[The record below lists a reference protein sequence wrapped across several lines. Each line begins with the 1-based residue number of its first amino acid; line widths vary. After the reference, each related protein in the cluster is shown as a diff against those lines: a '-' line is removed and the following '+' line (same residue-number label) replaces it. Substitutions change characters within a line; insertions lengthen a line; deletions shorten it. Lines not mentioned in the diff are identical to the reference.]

1 MVKWRRKV
9 NSIKGLKV
17 NGNWVED
24 PVVVKKKKNH
34 YGILSNTFSKRPILD
49 GVHFERLNEEDN
61 IFLCQPFK
69 DEEIKEAI
77 WDYGSDK
84 SPGSDGMNFH
94 FIKKCCGTMKNEFV
108 DMMKDFWA
116 NGVIS
121 RGANASFIVLL
132 PKKDDLL
139 GLEEYRPIS
148 LIGCLY
154 KVISK
159 VLAKRLGK
167 VLGKIID
174 MRQSAFVGGRFML
187 DGVLLS
193 NEVIDEDKR
202 TRTNNQQ
209 NQQPPNQNHNQIEV
223 AVASEDNCKS
233 KVVIEIVD
241 LKDKLP
247 QLFLVAI
254 VDPGLC
260 CQPRRR
266 SIGFDTLLSCTR
278 EEASKLSE
286 VAKWQFLPAPLKAC
300 KTPILKCNF
309 QNACQVDLHVAH
321 LYVLQ
326 NCPEVEP
333 YLDIYENF
341 LRELNPT
348 TSDAQLNQDISSN
361 FPTWFKQYTKA
372 CSRITDNIVS
382 ETEQEA
388 PYQDDELLKLQV
400 LEVDADVI
408 NESLADVDGG
418 GEEIDADLLKQLDLV
433 EPDEDECILSQNDI
447 ETDFDD
453 TNTS

>member
-1 MVKWRRKV
+1 MAKRTRWKYQYFHSMVKWRRKV

-24 PVVVKKKKNH
+24 PVVVKKKNH

-202 TRTNNQQ
+202 CKKDCLIFKVNFEKAYDSISWDFMYYMMGRLGFSEKWVRWIKWN
-209 NQQPPNQNHNQIEV
+209 IE
-223 AVASEDNCKS
+223 STTIS
-233 KVVIEIVD
+233 I
-241 LKDKLP
+241 
-247 QLFLVAI
+247 LVNGSPMDEFKAQK
-254 VDPGLC
+254 GL
-260 CQPRRR
+260 
-266 SIGFDTLLSCTR
+266 
-278 EEASKLSE
+278 
-286 VAKWQFLPAPLKAC
+286 
-300 KTPILKCNF
+300 
-309 QNACQVDLHVAH
+309 
-321 LYVLQ
+321 
-326 NCPEVEP
+326 
-333 YLDIYENF
+333 
-341 LRELNPT
+341 
-348 TSDAQLNQDISSN
+348 
-361 FPTWFKQYTKA
+361 
-372 CSRITDNIVS
+372 
-382 ETEQEA
+382 
-388 PYQDDELLKLQV
+388 
-400 LEVDADVI
+400 
-408 NESLADVDGG
+408 
-418 GEEIDADLLKQLDLV
+418 
-433 EPDEDECILSQNDI
+433 
-447 ETDFDD
+447 
-453 TNTS
+453 